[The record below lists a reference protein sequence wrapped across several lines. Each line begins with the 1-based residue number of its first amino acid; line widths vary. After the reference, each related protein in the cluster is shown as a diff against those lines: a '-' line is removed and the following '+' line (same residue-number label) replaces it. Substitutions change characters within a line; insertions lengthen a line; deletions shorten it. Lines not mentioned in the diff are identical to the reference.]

1 MEFLKKHYE
10 KVLLGLVVLGMT
22 VAVGALLFIIPEKRD
37 KLRALSDA
45 KTNPK
50 IKPFPP
56 LDMAVEE
63 AALQRVQT
71 PVRLDFTTKHNLFN
85 PVLWQKTADG
95 RLVKILTGNEVGPGA
110 LEILAIKPLYLRL
123 TYSSPSETGYQIT
136 VEREAA
142 SRESQRHTSTIVSK
156 ENNKSELLDLQGVV
170 GPPEKPTELVLEL
183 KDSGEVIHL
192 SPDKPYQEAQD
203 YTVDL
208 RYALENRTWRSQRTN
223 SPPLVFAGGQYK
235 IVAITES
242 NVVFSAQSNNKKT
255 TKTFNPATEP
265 TR

>member
-10 KVLLGLVVLGMT
+10 KVLLGLVVLGIT
-22 VAVGALLFIIPEKRD
+22 VAVGALLFIIPEKRQ
-37 KLRALSDA
+37 KLKDLRDA

-50 IKPFPP
+50 VNKLPL

-63 AALQRVQT
+63 AALQRVQM

-85 PVLWQKTADG
+85 PVLWQKTPDG
-95 RLVKILTGNEVGPGA
+95 RLIKIQTGNEVGIGA
-110 LEILAIKPLYLRL
+110 IEILAIKPLYLRL
-123 TYSSPSETGYQIT
+123 TYSSPSESGYQIA

-142 SRESQRHTSTIVSK
+142 TRDSQRHTSTIVSK
-156 ENNKSELLDLQGVV
+156 ENNRSELLDLQEVV
-170 GPPEKPTELVLEL
+170 GPPDKPTELVLEL
-183 KDSGEVIHL
+183 KDSGETIHL
-192 SPDKPYQEAQD
+192 SVDKPYQEAQD
-203 YTVDL
+203 YIVDL
-208 RYALENRTWRSQRTN
+208 RYPLENKVWRNQRTN
-223 SPPLVFAGGQYK
+223 SPPLVVAGGQYK

-255 TKTFNPATEP
+255 TKNFNPATEQ

>member
-22 VAVGALLFIIPEKRD
+22 VAVGALLFIIPQKREKL
-37 KLRALSDA
+37 KELSDA
-45 KTNPK
+45 KQNPRV
-50 IKPFPP
+50 KPLAP
-56 LDMAVEE
+56 LDTSVEE
-63 AALQRVQT
+63 AALQTAQT
-71 PVRLDFTTKHNLFN
+71 PVRLDYTTRHNLFN

-95 RLVKILTGNEVGPGA
+95 RLVKIATGNEVGINA
-110 LEILAIKPLYLRL
+110 MEILAIKPLYLRL
-123 TYSSPSETGYQIT
+123 TYSSPSESGYQIA

-142 SRESQRHTSTIVSK
+142 TRDSQRHTSTIVSK
-156 ENNKSELLDLQGVV
+156 ESNRSELLDLQEVV
-170 GPPEKPTELVLEL
+170 GPPDKPTELVLVL
-183 KDSGEVIHL
+183 KDSGEIIHL
-192 SPDKPYQEAQD
+192 GVEKPYQEAQD
-203 YTVDL
+203 YMADL
-208 RYALENRTWRSQRTN
+208 RYPLENKVWRNQRTN
-223 SPPLVFAGGQYK
+223 SQPLVVAGAQYK

>member
-1 MEFLKKHYE
+1 
-10 KVLLGLVVLGMT
+10 
-22 VAVGALLFIIPEKRD
+22 
-37 KLRALSDA
+37 
-45 KTNPK
+45 
-50 IKPFPP
+50 
-56 LDMAVEE
+56 
-63 AALQRVQT
+63 
-71 PVRLDFTTKHNLFN
+71 
-85 PVLWQKTADG
+85 VLWQKTADG
-95 RLVKILTGNEVGPGA
+95 RLIKILTGNEVGPGA

-156 ENNKSELLDLQGVV
+156 ENNKSELLDLQEVV
-170 GPPEKPTELVLEL
+170 GPPDKPTELVLEL

>member
-22 VAVGALLFIIPEKRD
+22 VAVGALLFIIPEKRQ
-37 KLRALSDA
+37 KLKDLRDA

-50 IKPFPP
+50 VNKLPL

-63 AALQRVQT
+63 AALQRVQM

-85 PVLWQKTADG
+85 PVLWQKTPDG
-95 RLVKILTGNEVGPGA
+95 RLIKIQTGNEVGIGA
-110 LEILAIKPLYLRL
+110 IEILAIKPLYLRL
-123 TYSSPSETGYQIT
+123 TYSSPSESGYQIA

-142 SRESQRHTSTIVSK
+142 TRDSQRHTSTIVSK
-156 ENNKSELLDLQGVV
+156 ENNRSELLDLQEVV
-170 GPPEKPTELVLEL
+170 GPPDKPTELVLEL
-183 KDSGEVIHL
+183 KDSGETIHL
-192 SPDKPYQEAQD
+192 SVDKPYQEAQD
-203 YTVDL
+203 YIVDL
-208 RYALENRTWRSQRTN
+208 RYPLENKVWRNQRTN
-223 SPPLVFAGGQYK
+223 SPPLVVAGGQYK

-255 TKTFNPATEP
+255 TKNFNPATEQ

>member
-10 KVLLGLVVLGMT
+10 KILLGLVVLGMT
-22 VAVGALLFIIPEKRD
+22 VAVGALLFIIPEKRQ
-37 KLRALSDA
+37 KLKDLRDA
-45 KTNPK
+45 KTNPRV
-50 IKPFPP
+50 KPLAP
-56 LDMAVEE
+56 LDMAVED

-71 PVRLDFTTKHNLFN
+71 PVRLDITTKHNLFN

-95 RLVKILTGNEVGPGA
+95 RLVKIQTGNEVGINA
-110 LEILAIKPLYLRL
+110 IEILAIKPLYLRL
-123 TYSSPSETGYQIT
+123 TYSSPSESGYQIA

-142 SRESQRHTSTIVSK
+142 TRDSQRHTSTIVSK
-156 ENNKSELLDLQGVV
+156 ENNRSELLDLKEVV
-170 GPPEKPTELVLEL
+170 GPPDKPTELVLEL
-183 KDSGEVIHL
+183 KDSDELIHL
-192 SPDKPYQEAQD
+192 TPDKPYQEAQD

-223 SPPLVFAGGQYK
+223 SPPLVIGGAQYK

-255 TKTFNPATEP
+255 TKTFNPATEQ